1 MQSECAFSEEMY
13 DLLPWYTLLHQ
24 NSPFSWLWKYQWSS
38 SSTLFLL
45 SSTWLWSNQFILLPF
60 PSPFLIA
67 GSLISLSMGAGELKR
82 ITLGKRSV
90 NKGRVEEG
98 VEKILPT
105 SGYRFEL
112 LTHSDSPPNKY
123 MTLTLLFFWSWVGDF
138 LIGMYFFPLT

>member
-1 MQSECAFSEEMY
+1 MCFLRRNEWPTSLIHVASSELSFLLAVKVSMVFFLHTLSPVFYMTVKQPVHFVAFSFTVSHCWVFDFPKHGCRWE
-13 DLLPWYTLLHQ
+13 
-24 NSPFSWLWKYQWSS
+24 
-38 SSTLFLL
+38 
-45 SSTWLWSNQFILLPF
+45 NQ
-60 PSPFLIA
+60 S
-67 GSLISLSMGAGELKR
+67 KR
-82 ITLGKRSV
+82 IKLGKRSV

-123 MTLTLLFFWSWVGDF
+123 MTLTLLFFWSWVGHF

>member
-1 MQSECAFSEEMY
+1 M
-13 DLLPWYTLLHQ
+13 
-24 NSPFSWLWKYQWSS
+24 
-38 SSTLFLL
+38 
-45 SSTWLWSNQFILLPF
+45 LPF

-123 MTLTLLFFWSWVGDF
+123 MTLTLLFF
-138 LIGMYFFPLT
+138 

>member
-1 MQSECAFSEEMY
+1 MCFLRRNEWPTSLIHVASSELSFLLAVKVSMVFFLHALSPVFYMTVKQPVHFVAFSFTVSHCWVFDFPKHGCRWE
-13 DLLPWYTLLHQ
+13 
-24 NSPFSWLWKYQWSS
+24 
-38 SSTLFLL
+38 
-45 SSTWLWSNQFILLPF
+45 NQ
-60 PSPFLIA
+60 
-67 GSLISLSMGAGELKR
+67 LKR